1 MPLCQ
6 FCFHWPQTLDI
17 RGPFHL
23 VFFFFG
29 CLSINVQIHG
39 KRYHFF
45 SSKYISE
52 SLKIIGFICKNKKK
66 TANAGVFRAQLII
79 FDGVCFQKGR

>member
-6 FCFHWPQTLDI
+6 FRCHWPQTLDI
-17 RGPFHL
+17 RGPFHV
-23 VFFFFG
+23 VFFFFV

-45 SSKYISE
+45 FFQVHLRISQNHWIH
-52 SLKIIGFICKNKKK
+52 L
-66 TANAGVFRAQLII
+66 
-79 FDGVCFQKGR
+79 